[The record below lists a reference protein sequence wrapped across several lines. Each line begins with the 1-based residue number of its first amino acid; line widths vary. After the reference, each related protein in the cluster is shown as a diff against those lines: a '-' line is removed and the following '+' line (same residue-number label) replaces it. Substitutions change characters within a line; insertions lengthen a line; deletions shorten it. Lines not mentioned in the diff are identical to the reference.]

1 MSLVSPQPVPE
12 LLWYDWA
19 VIVAGLGI
27 GVGGMF
33 EIIRFSVDKKHEH
46 RVYTW
51 TNFWLLLS
59 GVIHLWIEFNF
70 VYYRDNS
77 LIKPT
82 LDMYAAADFRYGNY
96 NGQLESGTHAME
108 VITALI
114 DGPLCF
120 LVVFAAAHNYSWRHP
135 LQIILCVMQMYG
147 LLWFTLQPIYS
158 ETGLEGHFS
167 SDPKLFWL
175 IAVGANAPW
184 AIFPTILLITSF
196 IEVMRAFNNKKN
208 E

>member
-1 MSLVSPQPVPE
+1 MFCEQS
-12 LLWYDWA
+12 
-19 VIVAGLGI
+19 I
-27 GVGGMF
+27 F
-33 EIIRFSVDKKHEH
+33 EILFLFCQARIILQTLRTMPFSL
-46 RVYTW
+46 YLTP
-51 TNFWLLLS
+51 LS
-59 GVIHLWIEFNF
+59 PLSFS
-70 VYYRDNS
+70 S
-77 LIKPT
+77 LFSQ
-82 LDMYAAADFRYGNY
+82 DFRYGNY

-167 SDPKLFWL
+167 SDPVSMCSV
-175 IAVGANAPW
+175 AVALCGNAMDV
-184 AIFPTILLITSF
+184 TDG
-196 IEVMRAFNNKKN
+196 
-208 E
+208 